1 MTSAK
6 GVGMPIKL
14 LHESE
19 GHIITVRA
27 TCLHFIAVEAK
38 QYIPHRLLSRHG
50 PSGRRIKST
59 SVPMPAC
66 SAVITFDSALHG
78 AQLWLSKAC
87 CRHVAWQ
94 HECWDGRRLTCCPA
108 MQLV

>member
-27 TCLHFIAVEAK
+27 RDLDIHCLRAL
-38 QYIPHRLLSRHG
+38 QR
-50 PSGRRIKST
+50 GR
-59 SVPMPAC
+59 AC
-66 SAVITFDSALHG
+66 TVLRGLCARSALSTF
-78 AQLWLSKAC
+78 SKS
-87 CRHVAWQ
+87 
-94 HECWDGRRLTCCPA
+94 PNP
-108 MQLV
+108 